1 MKKVAGIWIDK
12 RNAKIAVP
20 GGEEDF
26 YVVNSSI
33 EEFNP
38 KGGSG
43 TSLKGGPQ
51 DVVQDSKYT
60 NREKHQEK
68 LFFKEIVNFINEL
81 DAIMIFGPAEM
92 GHKLARELEHSF
104 PVIAERLKGVFPADS
119 MTDNEIKAWVK
130 SYFKIS
136 AED

>member
-12 RNAKIAVP
+12 RNAKIVVY
-20 GGEEDF
+20 GGDEEF
-26 YVVNSSI
+26 HVVKSSI

-43 TSLKGGPQ
+43 TSFKGGPQ

-68 LFFKEIVNFINEL
+68 LFFK
-81 DAIMIFGPAEM
+81 
-92 GHKLARELEHSF
+92 
-104 PVIAERLKGVFPADS
+104 
-119 MTDNEIKAWVK
+119 
-130 SYFKIS
+130 
-136 AED
+136 